1 MDIRARSLFHTA
13 VAVASLLVVGAAA
26 AQSFPAKLVK
36 IESPYSSGSAPSVFM
51 RLLAEKLSRL
61 WGQEVIIDPKPG
73 ASGFIAL
80 EEVKKAAP
88 DGYTLI
94 QVANSHVA
102 INPALYGAKLP
113 YDPDKDFVPVAT
125 TFNAPF
131 FITVSTTGPYQSVT
145 ALIAAAKANPG
156 KISFGSSYVGSPS
169 HLGAAQFAY
178 LTGTKMIHV
187 PFKDQSQM
195 YVQIANGDLA
205 WAFSTLGSA
214 LPLLKAG
221 RLKLLAIA
229 AEKRLPTLPD
239 VPTMGEAGGPN
250 GQIVDSWMGLL
261 APAGTPAPVV
271 RTINAAV
278 NKALGDP
285 DVLERLKTFG
295 FEPKPTTPEQF
306 AELIRSDLKRYTE
319 IVRRTGATAN

>member
-1 MDIRARSLFHTA
+1 MGTRARFLSGT
-13 VAVASLLVVGAAA
+13 VAAASLALAGLAA
-26 AQSFPAKLVK
+26 AQGFPSKLVK
-36 IESPYSSGSAPSVFM
+36 IESPYSSGAAPAIFM
-51 RLLAEKLSRL
+51 HLMAEKLSRA
-61 WGQEVIIDPKPG
+61 WGREVIVETKPG
-73 ASGFIAL
+73 ASGFIAI
-80 EEVKKAAP
+80 EEVKNAPP

-94 QVANSHVA
+94 QMANSHAA
-102 INPALYGAKLP
+102 INPPLYGAKLP
-113 YDPDKDFVPVAT
+113 YDPQKDFVPVAT
-125 TFNAPF
+125 VFNTPF
-131 FITVSTTGPYQSVT
+131 FVTVSSSGPYQSVP
-145 ALIAAAKANPG
+145 ALIAAARAEPG
-156 KISFGSSYVGSPS
+156 KLSYGSSYVGSPS
-169 HLGAAQFAY
+169 HLGAAEFEY
-178 LTGTKMIHV
+178 LTGTRMVHV

-221 RLKLLAIA
+221 RLKLIAIA

-261 APAGTPAPVV
+261 APSGTPAPVV
-271 RTINAAV
+271 RTINATV
-278 NKALGDP
+278 NKVLVDP

-295 FEPKPTTPEQF
+295 FEPKSTTPEQF